1 MRDERQ
7 YLDDIVEAAELI
19 DQHVKSASLEEFRT
33 NMLLQRAV
41 LFNFTIIGEAANKLS
56 KSTQELYPEIDWS
69 AIIAFRNVI
78 VHAYH
83 SLSLETVWKAA
94 KRRVI
99 PLAEQIEAIIRHD
112 FSQDTEESD

>member
-19 DQHVKSASLEEFRT
+19 DEHVKSASLQEFRE

-41 LFNFTIIGEAANKLS
+41 LFNFTIIGEAANKLA
-56 KSTQELYPEIDWS
+56 KSTRDRYPEIDWTS
-69 AIIAFRNVI
+69 IIAFRNVI

-83 SLSLETVWKAA
+83 SLSLETVWKAS
-94 KRRVI
+94 KRRVV
-99 PLAEQIEAIIRHD
+99 PLAEQVRAIIRHD
-112 FSQDTEESD
+112 FSDTEAE